1 MKKVAKKTAKR
12 KAKKRSNPSSTIKLP
27 LTKEELGALEF
38 LRSRYESARI
48 LLDAYDEDNKT
59 WNMNVVAQAFIVTK
73 GDGGNLGVVPNT
85 GRALQ
90 NKISELF
97 GTVLDNSDALDLNIQ
112 ISLDKVL
119 NKSNNTKYKGEL
131 YY

>member
-1 MKKVAKKTAKR
+1 MKKIAKR
-12 KAKKRSNPSSTIKLP
+12 KAKKRSNPSTKIKLP

-48 LLDAYDEDNKT
+48 LLDAYDEDDKT
-59 WNMNVVAQAFIVTK
+59 WNMNVVAQAFIATK
-73 GDGGNLGVVPNT
+73 EDGGNLGVVPNT

-97 GTVLDNSDALDLNIQ
+97 GIVIDNNDEL
-112 ISLDKVL
+112 SLDVQMKLMRVL
-119 NKSNNTKYKGEL
+119 K
-131 YY
+131 

>member
-12 KAKKRSNPSSTIKLP
+12 KPVKRRNPSAVAVKLP

-38 LRSRYESARI
+38 LRTRYESARI
-48 LLDAYDEDNKT
+48 LLDAYDEDDKM
-59 WNMNVVAQAFIVTK
+59 WNMDVVAQAFIATK
-73 GDGGNLGVVPNT
+73 EDGGNLGTVPNT

-97 GTVLDNSDALDLNIQ
+97 GTVIENNDEL
-112 ISLDKVL
+112 SLDVQMKLMRVL
-119 NKSNNTKYKGEL
+119 K
-131 YY
+131 